1 MCGPGN
7 ACELHVLRLVTPHST
22 GGPTTMIDDITA
34 LQDVNRRILC
44 LLQHTFFMYKF
55 INLFK
60 HKVGV
65 LRMGNLVFLKCAAL
79 HQQQSAG
86 VHGAWS

>member
-22 GGPTTMIDDITA
+22 GGPTTMTDDITA
-34 LQDVNRRILC
+34 PQDVNRRILC

-86 VHGAWS
+86 VQGPWS